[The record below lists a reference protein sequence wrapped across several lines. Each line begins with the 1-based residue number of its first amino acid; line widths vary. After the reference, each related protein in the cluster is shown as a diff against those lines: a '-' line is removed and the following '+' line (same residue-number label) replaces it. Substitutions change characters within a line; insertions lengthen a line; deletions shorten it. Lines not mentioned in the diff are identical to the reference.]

1 MPYIGKS
8 PTNGVRNRFQ
18 YTATSGQTSFSGADD
33 NALTLTYSDTLYM
46 DVYQNGILLVPGD
59 DYTATTGTSVV
70 LVQSASL
77 NDVIEIVVYDVFSVA
92 DTVSKANGGTF
103 SSNIA
108 IGGTLD
114 VTGTV
119 TAGAVAVDN
128 ITIDATE
135 IDSTGALTLDSA
147 GTITLDADSGSI
159 NLLDGGTTHAE
170 LINSSNDF
178 IIKSSQSDKDII
190 FKGVDGISLIE
201 AMRIDMSEAGKVG
214 IGTDSPTERLSVVNS
229 SGDVGVRIQG
239 NTRSFK
245 VEQNNYGLRIYDIS
259 ANSERFRIN
268 AAGLVTTPL
277 QSAFS
282 AQPTSNIN
290 NITGDATTA
299 SLTNVDYTEYFDVN
313 ADFNHNDGANRGKFT
328 APVTGKYYLGY
339 TIFYS
344 GITSASTSGVHAL
357 ATSNRVYN
365 NNFNPYNHANIGVN
379 GNIVFSAIVDMD
391 ANDTAHVTFFVN
403 GNGSKVVDIEAS
415 QHKFF
420 GMLIG

>member
-18 YTATSGQTSFSGADD
+18 YQATAGQTTFSGADD

-114 VTGTV
+114 VTGS
-119 TAGAVAVDN
+119 
-128 ITIDATE
+128 IT
-135 IDSTGALTLDSA
+135 SSALTLDSA

-170 LINSSNDF
+170 FINSSNDF

-190 FKGVDGISLIE
+190 LKGVDGISLIE
-201 AMRIDMSEAGKVG
+201 AMRIDMSEGGKVG
-214 IGTDSPTERLSVVNS
+214 IGTTGPTERLSVVNS

-245 VEQNNYGLRIYDIS
+245 VEQNNYGLRIYDIDGS
-259 ANSERFRIN
+259 SERFRID
-268 AAGLVTTPL
+268 AAGIMTVPA
-277 QSAFS
+277 QPAFQ
-282 AQPTSNIN
+282 AQPTGDN
-290 NITGDATTA
+290 NNVTGDATTFSA
-299 SLTNVDYTEYFDVN
+299 VNIAFTEIFDN
-313 ADFNHNDGANRGKFT
+313 NGDFNHDDGTNRGKFT
-328 APVTGKYYLGY
+328 APVTGRYLLG
-339 TIFYS
+339 ISCFFS
-344 GITSASTSGVHAL
+344 GVTSASTSGVVAI
-357 ATSNRVYN
+357 ATSNRTYN
-365 NNFNPYNHANIGVN
+365 RNLNPYNVANVGVN
-379 GNIVFSAIVDMD
+379 GNYNFCILADMD
-391 ANDTAHVTFFVN
+391 ANDTANFSLYVN
-403 GNGSKVVDIEAS
+403 GNGSKVVDLAGS
-415 QHKFF
+415 QSTFYGH
-420 GMLIG
+420 LVC

>member
-18 YTATSGQTSFSGADD
+18 YTATAGQTSFSGADD

-46 DVYQNGILLVPGD
+46 DVYQNGVLLVPGD

-114 VTGTV
+114 VTGS
-119 TAGAVAVDN
+119 
-128 ITIDATE
+128 IT
-135 IDSTGALTLDSA
+135 SSALTLDSA

-201 AMRIDMSEAGKVG
+201 AMRIDMSEGGKVG
-214 IGTDSPTERLSVVNS
+214 IGTTGPTERLSVVNS

-245 VEQNNYGLRIYDIS
+245 VEQNNYGLRIYDIDAS
-259 ANSERFRIN
+259 SERFRID

-282 AQPTSNIN
+282 AQPTSDIS

-299 SLTNVDYTEYFDVN
+299 ALTNVDYTEYFDVN

-339 TIFYS
+339 TLCYS
-344 GITSASTSGVHAL
+344 GITSASTSGVHVL
-357 ATSNRVYN
+357 NTSNRVYN
-365 NNFNPYNHANIGVN
+365 NNFNPYNHANVGVN

-391 ANDTAHVTFFVN
+391 ANDTAHVSFYVN
-403 GNGSKVVDIEAS
+403 GNGSKVVDILAS

>member
-18 YTATSGQTSFSGADD
+18 YTATAGQTSFSGADD

-114 VTGTV
+114 VTGS
-119 TAGAVAVDN
+119 
-128 ITIDATE
+128 ITG
-135 IDSTGALTLDSA
+135 SALTLDSA

-159 NLLDGGTTHAE
+159 NLLDGGVTHAE
-170 LINSSNDF
+170 FINSSNDF

-190 FKGVDGISLIE
+190 FKGVDGGSLIE
-201 AMRIDMSEAGKVG
+201 AMRVDMSEGGKVG
-214 IGTDSPTERLSVVNS
+214 IGTTGPTERLSVVNS

-245 VEQNNYGLRIYDIS
+245 VEQNNYGLRIYDIDAS
-259 ANSERFRIN
+259 SERFRID
-268 AAGLVTTPL
+268 AAGLITTPL

-282 AQPTSNIN
+282 AQPTSDPQNL
-290 NITGDATTA
+290 TGDATTA
-299 SLTNVDYTEYFDVN
+299 PLTNFDYTEYFDVN

-339 TIFYS
+339 TICYS
-344 GITSASTSGVHAL
+344 GTTSASTSGVHAL
-357 ATSNRVYN
+357 NTSNRVYN
-365 NNFNPYNHANIGVN
+365 NNFNPYNHANVGVN
-379 GNIVFSAIVDMD
+379 GNVVFSAIVDMD
-391 ANDTAHVTFFVN
+391 ANDTAYMQFYVN
-403 GNGSKVVDIEAS
+403 GNGSKVIDFLAS
-415 QHKFF
+415 QTKFF